1 MYIPAHFD
9 EPNLERLHEFIEQH
23 SFGVLVSQVDGIPFA
38 THLPILLERESGP
51 YGTLVGHTARANPQ
65 CATAGD
71 QTVLGIFSGP
81 HSYISP
87 TWYESGN
94 VVPTWNYVAVHA
106 IGKLQIIEDEVTLSQ
121 IVQRM
126 TDVYERSMP
135 NPWTF
140 DGETTFA
147 KRLLSQITGFRMEI
161 EQIEGKWKM
170 SQNQPVERREKVIAA
185 LRQKSDPKSDAVAS
199 LIDANQ
205 KGANERP

>member
-9 EPNLERLHEFIEQH
+9 EPNLDRLHEFIEQH
-23 SFGVLVSQVDGIPFA
+23 SFGVLVSRVDGIPFA
-38 THLPILLERESGP
+38 SHLPFLLERESGP
-51 YGTLVGHTARANPQ
+51 YGTLIGHTARANPQ

-71 QTVLGIFSGP
+71 QTALGIFSGP

-121 IVQRM
+121 IVQKM

-140 DGETTFA
+140 DADTTFA

-185 LRQKSDPKSDAVAS
+185 LRQRSDPKSDAVAS

-205 KGANERP
+205 KDANDRT